1 MDRATIIEELVG
13 LFRLRDE
20 GQDVDASIKSMERR
34 LWETVETEIEFDD
47 NGGDCEQTSTSFG
60 VLERRLCLQKVWDS
74 RFKEESVDDP
84 PHHAKV

>member
-34 LWETVETEIEFDD
+34 LWETVETEVESDD
-47 NGGDCEQTSTSFG
+47 NGGDCEKTSTG
-60 VLERRLCLQKVWDS
+60 
-74 RFKEESVDDP
+74 
-84 PHHAKV
+84 